1 MIIFHRIRIIKK
13 EKNVKKNIKVLLIE
27 NKRLDAYLVQE
38 MLAQEKN
45 IKFKLKSVNCLSKG
59 LKRLAKGGID
69 VV

>member
-1 MIIFHRIRIIKK
+1 MLKK
-13 EKNVKKNIKVLLIE
+13 IIKVLLIE

-45 IKFKLKSVNCLSKG
+45 IKFKLKFVNCLSNG
-59 LKRLAKGGID
+59 LTRLAKGGID